1 MSTRHNLSG
10 TLCKPFALVGIQTA
24 TLKFEARSTG
34 CFLLSHATKL
44 TEMSYVPSVSPRGHA
59 PPVVADGRVARL
71 CSDGARGASRG

>member
-10 TLCKPFALVGIQTA
+10 TLCKPFVLVGIQTA
-24 TLKFEARSTG
+24 TLKPVRLAVISRNQG
-34 CFLLSHATKL
+34 TKL
-44 TEMSYVPSVSPRGHA
+44 TDMSYVPSVSPRGHA